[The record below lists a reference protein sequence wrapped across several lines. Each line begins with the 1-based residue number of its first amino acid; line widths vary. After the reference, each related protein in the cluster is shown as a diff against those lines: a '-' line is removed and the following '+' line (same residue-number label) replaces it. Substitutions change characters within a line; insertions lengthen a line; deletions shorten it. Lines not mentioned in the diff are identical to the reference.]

1 MKIKYFLAML
11 FSGLLTIPV
20 SGQIKMK
27 DLDELK
33 EGAKQASDTIQE
45 VALYLNAGGIAIAL
59 FFCVYFVATS
69 HPKAKEY
76 VIAIIAGLTI
86 YLIAVNVI
94 F

>member
-11 FSGLLTIPV
+11 SSGLLTIPAF
-20 SGQIKMK
+20 GQIKLG

-33 EGAKQASDTIQE
+33 SGAKQAGDTLQE
-45 VALYLNAGGIAIAL
+45 IAIYLIAGGLAIAI
-59 FFCVYFVATS
+59 FFCIYFVATS

-76 VIAIIAGLTI
+76 VIAIIAALAI
-86 YLIAVNVI
+86 YLITINVI